1 MKPAFLIVVLGVV
14 VSPIFSGCNRET
26 ARVES
31 SGAESQVASNAPVA
45 VAPANQLYDKLTGRW
60 ERPDGG
66 YVIEVRGVDSEGRLE
81 AGYFN
86 PSQIKVSQARAYQE
100 GGVTKVFVELRDEN
114 YPGCTYKLTYDAKTD
129 QLFGQYYQATMQQT
143 YDVSFGRLK

>member
-1 MKPAFLIVVLGVV
+1 MA
-14 VSPIFSGCNRET
+14 IFSGCNRET

-31 SGAESQVASNAPVA
+31 PGAESLAASNAPA
-45 VAPANQLYDKLTGRW
+45 AAAPANQNYDKLKGRW

-66 YVIEVRGVDSEGRLE
+66 YVIEVRSADAEGRLE

-86 PSQIKVSQARAYQE
+86 PSPIKVSQARAYQE

-114 YPGCTYKLTYDAKTD
+114 YPGCTYKLTYDAQSD

-143 YDVSFGRLK
+143 YDVTFGRLK